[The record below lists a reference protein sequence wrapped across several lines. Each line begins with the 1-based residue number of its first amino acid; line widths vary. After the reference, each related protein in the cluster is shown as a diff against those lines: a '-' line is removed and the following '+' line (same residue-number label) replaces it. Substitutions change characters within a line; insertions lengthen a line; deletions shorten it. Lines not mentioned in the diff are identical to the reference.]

1 MANLLTL
8 DDYKLLEGINSTQ
21 NDDKFEQ
28 LLTSVSVLVRS
39 YTGQEFDTYA
49 SGPGKTDVF
58 DIQWDTPYVQL
69 SGTPIISIT
78 NVYERSSQGEAYEEL
93 FKDGTN
99 DKYQWYLDNV
109 SDTIIRTTE
118 SGKYRNWPCGVG
130 SVKVTYLSGYTTAP
144 EDLKLAVADLVT
156 YYQKDE
162 YKQQQTIGSTTR
174 EGASNTAIGDSGFPD
189 HIRRVL
195 DLYRSDV

>member
-8 DDYKLLEGINSTQ
+8 DEYKLLESISSTQ

-28 LLTSVSVLVRS
+28 LLTSVSKLVRT
-39 YTGQEFDTYA
+39 YTGQDFDAYIGSPAKTEF
-49 SGPGKTDVF
+49 F

-69 SGTPIISIT
+69 RETPVIDI
-78 NVYERSSQGEAYEEL
+78 VAVFERSSQGEDYEEL
-93 FKDGTN
+93 FKDGEN
-99 DKYQWYLDNV
+99 NKYQWYLETL

-118 SGKYRNWPCGVG
+118 SGAYKNFPHGVG
-130 SVKVTYLSGYTTAP
+130 SVKVVYTAGYATIP
-144 EDLKLAVADLVT
+144 EDLQLAVADLVT
-156 YYQKDE
+156 YYHKEE

-174 EGASNTAIGDSGFPD
+174 EGAPNTAVRDSGFPD

-195 DLYRSDV
+195 DLYRADV